1 MCNEN
6 CLSFIRAFD
15 SLFPYPSRRL
25 LSCPL
30 WTPSCRTLKFPS
42 LRWWKKTSARSWT
55 ASRNTFWGRSTWIRR
70 SYVTPLCNVLG
81 YSKKKEGFIIKA
93 NKLLLYSLSQKN
105 FYGPQV
111 RWMCLSM
118 FLRIGVWRNIWRAYR
133 RGFWGNL
140 RGEGLV
146 LGGVFVIGPGD
157 QVEHKWCLKK
167 YLIPSVSG
175 YFHWLWLIIFLL
187 PGYSTGAPGEGIW
200 G

>member
-1 MCNEN
+1 MVKNLGKE
-6 CLSFIRAFD
+6 LDYF
-15 SLFPYPSRRL
+15 
-25 LSCPL
+25 
-30 WTPSCRTLKFPS
+30 
-42 LRWWKKTSARSWT
+42 KKY
-55 ASRNTFWGRSTWIRR
+55 FLGKV
-70 SYVTPLCNVLG
+70 YVDQKVLCCSSMQCLG

-157 QVEHKWCLKK
+157 QVEHK
-167 YLIPSVSG
+167 
-175 YFHWLWLIIFLL
+175 
-187 PGYSTGAPGEGIW
+187 
-200 G
+200 